1 MNKLII
7 LVSALISL
15 NVSAQYVDKCEI
27 DIRCD
32 YDDIY
37 EIRTLEYNEPKFKGI
52 PQSTRY

>member
-7 LVSALISL
+7 LVSTLISL
-15 NVSAQYVDKCEI
+15 NASAQYADKCEF

-32 YDDIY
+32 YEDIY
-37 EIRTLEYNEPKFKGI
+37 EIRTLEHNEPKFKGI